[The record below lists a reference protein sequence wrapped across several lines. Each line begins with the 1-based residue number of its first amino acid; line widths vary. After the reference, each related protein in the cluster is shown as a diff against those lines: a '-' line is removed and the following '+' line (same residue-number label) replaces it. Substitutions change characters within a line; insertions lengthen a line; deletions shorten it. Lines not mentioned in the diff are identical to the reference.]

1 MAHIPLSSSRFL
13 FRMLSQNS
21 FVGLNSNMISSKG
34 FARSGFC
41 TSYFN
46 VREVVKQL
54 LLIIELLT
62 KEEVCSDCVRKR
74 LLLAETLAEEAMTS
88 GRVTKWSEIAFDL
101 SRRIR
106 RWQIAFIDGR
116 SVELLS
122 HSIQKRVDEL
132 NLLVVDSRL

>member
-21 FVGLNSNMISSKG
+21 SVGLNSNMISSKG

-54 LLIIELLT
+54 LLIIELLA

-132 NLLVVDSRL
+132 NLVVVDSRL